1 MKMKTV
7 LVTGAGGYIGS
18 HVCKALHDSGKYL
31 VIAADCN
38 WPNNVDEY
46 VDRKIP
52 YFNICER
59 TNFMDSRIKMR
70 DHFDVIVHLAAKVQV
85 AESMVRPK
93 MYYDVNVKGTENLF
107 DRFKAEHFIFA
118 SSAGVLDPQSPYAIS
133 KLMCEHLIREELP
146 DTSTICRFSN
156 VAGNN
161 GIFTQSGPVSHLVR
175 VASKVAAGKIDEL
188 TIFGNDYDTFVPDT
202 KYQVDGTCVRD
213 YIHVCDLANGI
224 LNLIEAGPQKE
235 IQNFGSGKLT
245 SNLQVAMTMKKVT
258 GVDFPTKFGP
268 RRTGD
273 PAILA
278 FDKISKHLIHR
289 HTLEDM
295 CLSAYNLEKEIA

>member
-46 VDRKIP
+46 IDRKMQR
-52 YFNICER
+52 FNICER

-70 DHFDVIVHLAAKVQV
+70 DQFDVIVHLAAKVQV

-93 MYYDVNVKGTENLF
+93 MYYDVNVKGTENMF
-107 DRFKAEHFIFA
+107 DRLKADHFIFA

-146 DTSTICRFSN
+146 NNSTICRFSN

-175 VASKVAAGKIDEL
+175 VASKVAAGKLDTL
-188 TIFGNDYDTFVPDT
+188 TLFGNDYDT
-202 KYQVDGTCVRD
+202 YDGHCVRD
-213 YIHVCDLANGI
+213 YIHVCDVAQGI
-224 LNLIEAGPQKE
+224 LNIIEAGPQKE
-235 IQNFGSGKLT
+235 IQNFGSGQLF
-245 SNLQVAMTMKKVT
+245 SNLDVALCMKSVS
-258 GVDFPTKFGP
+258 GVDFPIKVGP
-268 RRTGD
+268 RRQGD
-273 PAILA
+273 PAVLE
-278 FDKISKHLIHR
+278 FDRVSYY
-289 HTLEDM
+289 LEHKYVLRDM